1 MSRQYFMDTLVDP
14 PIANL
19 TAIVATTE
27 TALWNVA
34 SFSPIAP
41 NDCRPGKI
49 YKVTAGGII
58 TTGASGT
65 LTITPRFGLTVAGV
79 TMGASIAQT
88 VPVSLTNVPW
98 ELSFTTVCRTVGA
111 PGANSTV
118 IGTGTYSMAGTAATA
133 GSGMNVNFGGTS
145 AAVDVSIAT
154 GVCIGWTLSVAGS
167 VTPQYVFIQS
177 LN

>member
-1 MSRQYFMDTLVDP
+1 MDTLVDP

-19 TAIVATTE
+19 AAIVATTE
-27 TALWNVA
+27 TALWNVPA
-34 SFSPIAP
+34 FSPIAP
-41 NDCRPGKI
+41 NDCRAGKI

-65 LTITPRFGLTVAGV
+65 LTMTPRFGLTVAGV

-98 ELSFTTVCRTVGA
+98 ELSFTAVCRTVGA

-118 IGTGTYSMAGTAATA
+118 IGTGTFSMAGTAATA

-145 AAVDVSIAT
+145 ATVDVSIAT